1 MLDSEVPAQQIQGMR
16 PAGPCQ
22 MGEFSTVVRRQDQ
35 GVVTEVLDDPFE
47 ESDSGIAALLLI
59 RINEAFPGS
68 LLDDRALAEPPRNR
82 TAAAGGG
89 DIVHIHLPFN
99 AQLRRGVVRLGM
111 AGSLLR
117 AFCLLPVAAAD
128 EEPAERSGMPGI
140 PLFRTQLPVKPT
152 D

>member
-89 DIVHIHLPFN
+89 DIVH
-99 AQLRRGVVRLGM
+99 
-111 AGSLLR
+111 
-117 AFCLLPVAAAD
+117 
-128 EEPAERSGMPGI
+128 MPGRF
-140 PLFRTQLPVKPT
+140 PRGEMPHPEEKLRTVLPYGKLREYGA
-152 D
+152 DCF